1 MSITP
6 LHDHERKPNTRSF
19 NFDLKTKQKNFKL
32 IDLIDHYMSDLDK
45 VNKLDADTYK
55 QLLGII
61 PKEDRESFDN
71 PTNILI
77 SLLKKG

>member
-1 MSITP
+1 M
-6 LHDHERKPNTRSF
+6 
-19 NFDLKTKQKNFKL
+19 KL

-55 QLLGII
+55 QLLEII

-77 SLLKKG
+77 SLLKKGKNFFYLKKNSFTF

>member
-1 MSITP
+1 
-6 LHDHERKPNTRSF
+6 
-19 NFDLKTKQKNFKL
+19 
-32 IDLIDHYMSDLDK
+32 MSDMDK
-45 VNKLDADTYK
+45 ANKLDVDMYK
-55 QLLGII
+55 KLLDAI